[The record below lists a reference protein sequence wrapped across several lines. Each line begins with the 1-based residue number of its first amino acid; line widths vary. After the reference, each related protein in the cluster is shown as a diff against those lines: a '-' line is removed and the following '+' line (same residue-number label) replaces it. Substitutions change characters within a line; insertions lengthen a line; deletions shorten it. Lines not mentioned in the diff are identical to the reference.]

1 MTGALDDA
9 VRAALHQV
17 CDPCSIAAQ
26 APVSIIDMGLVRDWK
41 VDDNGELVVRMALTS
56 PSCTMAPHMVRAAE
70 ELLSGVP
77 GIISARV
84 EVDPTVF
91 WTAADMT
98 ESGRGAL
105 ASRRQNSLLS
115 AAIRP
120 QQWRERGGH
129 RIEGERVSASSLK

>member
-1 MTGALDDA
+1 MTGAVDDA

-56 PSCTMAPHMVRAAE
+56 PSCTMGPHMMRAAE
-70 ELLSGVP
+70 ALLSDVP

-91 WTAADMT
+91 WTPGDMT
-98 ESGRGAL
+98 EGGRGAL
-105 ASRRQNSLLS
+105 ASRRENSLLA

-120 QQWRERGGH
+120 QQWRERASH
-129 RIEGERVSASSLK
+129 RIQQEHVETDIK